1 MSNYVDR
8 ISINSNYFYTY
19 YEIPKF
25 LSTFLSL
32 SRHSKA
38 KKSPMT
44 HFAEI
49 PPKKR
54 KEKKK
59 LVKIVPTFRFCCRG
73 SGQKFYEAFLR
84 SKCFNG
90 ASSFHSPLEDIGCC
104 CSYRLAQLLSRARAT
119 RARTLM
125 QQSIHARGNRCKKQF
140 FSLS

>member
-8 ISINSNYFYTY
+8 ISINSNYYYTY
-19 YEIPKF
+19 YEVPKF

-54 KEKKK
+54 KEKKTRENRPNFPF
-59 LVKIVPTFRFCCRG
+59 LLPRFG
-73 SGQKFYEAFLR
+73 AKVLR
-84 SKCFNG
+84 SISPFKMFQRCFVVPFTVG
-90 ASSFHSPLEDIGCC
+90 RYWL
-104 CSYRLAQLLSRARAT
+104 LLQL
-119 RARTLM
+119 
-125 QQSIHARGNRCKKQF
+125 
-140 FSLS
+140 